1 MLYHSSLC
9 FNDTSWTR
17 WPITRKLAMSAFK
30 LHSTTVYRRSDL
42 SILEVTP
49 TSELQAVELDGA
61 FFRSLWDRILV
72 PDPENIDPDP
82 GLIGSVTS
90 GLAWLQRVYND
101 TFPGD
106 TTTPLGHLQNFL
118 AVPFQFTVLCLQLA
132 NSSFPAGVH
141 SILPLPDDMATTA
154 VGGDSM
160 QRLSGKPWVVWLFTA
175 SAGRVVLAIGLIFAW
190 MVVLGGHLPPHC
202 SGVLELDFALKCG
215 PDGHAEDEAAE
226 EETTLLSKQGVPRNV
241 SPWRMAGALR
251 DWSLELDMGWTG
263 RRYSRSIETLAG
275 TIWRRLLANPNC
287 YLAVL
292 TRLFCSFRN
301 SSAALLIHSAL
312 PKVPV
317 FL

>member
-1 MLYHSSLC
+1 
-9 FNDTSWTR
+9 
-17 WPITRKLAMSAFK
+17 
-30 LHSTTVYRRSDL
+30 
-42 SILEVTP
+42 
-49 TSELQAVELDGA
+49 
-61 FFRSLWDRILV
+61 LV

-251 DWSLELDMGWTG
+251 GLVARIRHGVDRKEIFSINRDPCRDHLEKTTSESQLLFSGAYPSFLLLQKFKRRAFDSLCF
-263 RRYSRSIETLAG
+263 S
-275 TIWRRLLANPNC
+275 
-287 YLAVL
+287 
-292 TRLFCSFRN
+292 
-301 SSAALLIHSAL
+301 
-312 PKVPV
+312 
-317 FL
+317 